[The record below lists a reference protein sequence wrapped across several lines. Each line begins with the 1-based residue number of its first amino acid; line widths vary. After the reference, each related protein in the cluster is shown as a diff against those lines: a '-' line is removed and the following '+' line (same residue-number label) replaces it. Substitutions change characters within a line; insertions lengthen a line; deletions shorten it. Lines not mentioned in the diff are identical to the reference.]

1 MSCAPVVGWGGA
13 VREGRV
19 LQAEGSS
26 HVLLPE
32 LTAGAGARTKGAP
45 RCAGRVAGVPT
56 RPATPNRRH
65 AFRRFPR
72 CHWSVPWFGWGL
84 KERHLVSRAATRL
97 DWAGDALALRTQLRS
112 SVTADS
118 ASAGHPHPTG
128 TPSPSSFLSSGSFFL
143 ELYASGG
150 CNKMEPY
157 CWTGRGTPAGSHDDD
172 GCGMGNGSGLSGES
186 LRTSMYSASPPLHGA
201 VGPCPRR
208 LLPPTFE
215 LPVGPPPAPTIDA
228 EMHDADDWPGLRWS
242 TCHPEGERLADML
255 SSPTAWAAGMDKAA
269 NQMMSTLQ
277 SLPPLISPPPGL
289 WTASAPG
296 AIVPPPPPPR
306 RRPALLAAMEEAA
319 ELLMQRFELRASGDT
334 GGLPP
339 PLGSVDVPRFV
350 VTEDGSSSDRR
361 APTSPTAV
369 WGFFEDD
376 SDVCS
381 SERTRGVGGVKLNS
395 GLAVSRRVLT
405 PSPSTSG
412 ALVMNVDVNA
422 KSMGVTKL
430 PARPKTVRSKN
441 TTAGAASRNVPSPV
455 TMALPVRATLSS
467 TVPGAA
473 APPPPRKRK
482 KATFVSPVPSRFC
495 HLCSR
500 TAPAVRHV
508 VCGALAASAT
518 CRKVVCDRC
527 FWAAGPVGLGGHTFD
542 TAVAAGNTWR
552 CSHCVGNCPARA
564 QCRNYTRTN
573 ERLRLARSA
582 TMGELAAGACGE
594 GEAVGRL
601 PAGIH
606 RRAGSKVAAA
616 ELCDSP
622 APKAKRS
629 RSRSYKEASFNVLMP
644 QEPTTDA
651 AVATSRQIGGIH
663 KIGATAAVTEE
674 ETGRFMLVNARPPPT
689 GGVGPAR
696 TNRPRLPVSRRLF

>member
-473 APPPPRKRK
+473 APPPLASARKPPLCPPFQAAFVISAPARLLLSDTLYVGRSLHRQPVARWF
-482 KATFVSPVPSRFC
+482 ATGAFGQRAPSGWAATPLTRPSR
-495 HLCSR
+495 R
-500 TAPAVRHV
+500 ATR
-508 VCGALAASAT
+508 GAALTASAT
-518 CRKVVCDRC
+518 
-527 FWAAGPVGLGGHTFD
+527 A
-542 TAVAAGNTWR
+542 
-552 CSHCVGNCPARA
+552 
-564 QCRNYTRTN
+564 
-573 ERLRLARSA
+573 RLARSA
-582 TMGELAAGACGE
+582 AITLGPMSGCGLHALRRWGSWRLGPAVRVRQWGGCPLE
-594 GEAVGRL
+594 STVGRAPRSL
-601 PAGIH
+601 PRSSAT
-606 RRAGSKVAAA
+606 RRHPKPSAAA
-616 ELCDSP
+616 
-622 APKAKRS
+622 
-629 RSRSYKEASFNVLMP
+629 
-644 QEPTTDA
+644 
-651 AVATSRQIGGIH
+651 H
-663 KIGATAAVTEE
+663 
-674 ETGRFMLVNARPPPT
+674 GRTKKLLSMC
-689 GGVGPAR
+689 
-696 TNRPRLPVSRRLF
+696 